1 MKLRFLLIP
10 AVLAAVTACSSESG
24 GSDTGGSEET
34 STSATALAEVDTAGR
49 SYVDAVNAG
58 DLDKVVGSFTEDAVV
73 VDVGREIKGADQI
86 RRWADNEV
94 IGGRLDVLSVSPME
108 NGQDLLVNFA
118 PTGDGGFEARYRFTY
133 EDGLI
138 VKADLQYA

>member
-1 MKLRFLLIP
+1 LLLIL
-10 AVLAAVTACSSESG
+10 ALLAAVAAACSGES
-24 GSDTGGSEET
+24 TGPGPGKADET
-34 STSATALAEVDTAGR
+34 SASATALAEVDTPGK

-58 DLDKVVGSFTEDAVV
+58 DLDRLVDSFTSEAVV
-73 VDVGREIKGADQI
+73 VDVSREIKGTDQI

-94 IGGRLDVLSVSPME
+94 IGGRLDVISVSPMA

-118 PTGDGGFEARYRFTY
+118 PTENVVFNARYRFTY

-138 VKADLQYA
+138 AKAELLYA